1 MPETLYND
9 NLTSKTGDIRF
20 DIVKVYAQNEGKYI
34 DGNVLS
40 EDKEAFFDLI
50 WERKVKEMTISEI
63 EKELGY
69 SIKIINENKEK

>member
-9 NLTSKTGDIRF
+9 NLTSKTGDISF